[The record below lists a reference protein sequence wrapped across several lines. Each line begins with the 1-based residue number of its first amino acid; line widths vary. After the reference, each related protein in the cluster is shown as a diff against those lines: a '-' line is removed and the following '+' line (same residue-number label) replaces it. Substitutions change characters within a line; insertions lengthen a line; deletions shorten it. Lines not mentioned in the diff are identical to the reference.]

1 MTVLIRFLDANTGRW
16 ANLRMD
22 NDDPCWIS
30 VAQIGVLVKK
40 SNVGLFGT
48 KLYDQRDIYKAASTA
63 KALWEQYTEDKTPPG
78 MTDPVLKAFANA
90 ALHCSSLA
98 EVKRILDQVDEAQS
112 Q

>member
-40 SNVGLFGT
+40 TNVGLFGT

-78 MTDPVLKAFANA
+78 MTDPVLKGIRQCSA
-90 ALHCSSLA
+90 ALFVTCRGQAHSRSSG
-98 EVKRILDQVDEAQS
+98 
-112 Q
+112 